1 MGEELQTFEN
11 KEANNQANKTGT
23 AEMVPAPEQTVSDPD
38 DKPKDDINQDIN
50 DSKTA
55 IIRGKPKLSKPAP
68 PVVAVKMADL
78 QRDMSDVDESYKGQS
93 LEDSKANKPPAVDR
107 KLIKQLE
114 REEKKEKERID
125 KEMKQKEKK
134 KKAEE
139 SKLKKEQEKMK
150 RCHEKQLRNEQIEE
164 GKKLKLTDENEPLI
178 ENSTVQDVVV
188 NVP

>member
-1 MGEELQTFEN
+1 MGVKVENELNKDMVPVSTTLEDETEELQTFEN

-38 DKPKDDINQDIN
+38 DKPKDDINQYIN

-78 QRDMSDVDESYKGQS
+78 QRDVSDIDVSDIDESNKGQS
-93 LEDSKANKPPAVDR
+93 LEDLKASKPPAVDK

-114 REEKKEKERID
+114 RK
-125 KEMKQKEKK
+125 
-134 KKAEE
+134 
-139 SKLKKEQEKMK
+139 
-150 RCHEKQLRNEQIEE
+150 
-164 GKKLKLTDENEPLI
+164 
-178 ENSTVQDVVV
+178 
-188 NVP
+188 